1 MRKICPLIVLI
12 FGLLMSLQIP
22 AAVEVE
28 KTVRVFRT
36 LEEAA
41 GRPERPLLLVFFSLE
56 CHVCWD
62 ELFEMRHFLEKNC
75 IPVDMVGVSSDREED
90 LTPFLAKY
98 GFFHPVVSDRE
109 KTLFRRFK
117 VRQEPFRVVLDRET
131 VVFLDDSS
139 QDFFARRDNVKQ
151 CLLEIA
157 SR

>member
-1 MRKICPLIVLI
+1 MRIKRSLIVFI
-12 FGLLMSLQIP
+12 FGLLMSLQIA
-22 AAVEVE
+22 AAVEAE

-62 ELFEMRHFLEKNC
+62 ELFEMRYFLETNC
-75 IPVDMVGVSSDREED
+75 IPVDIVGVSSDREED
-90 LTPFLAKY
+90 LMPFLAKY

-109 KTLFRRFK
+109 KALFRRFK
-117 VRQEPFRVVLDRET
+117 VMQEPFRVVIDRET
-131 VVFLDDSS
+131 VVFLDDTS
-139 QDFFARRDNVKQ
+139 QDFFARRDKVKQ

>member
-1 MRKICPLIVLI
+1 
-12 FGLLMSLQIP
+12 MSLQIP

-117 VRQEPFRVVLDRET
+117 VRQEPFRVVLVRET